1 MHKEFTTSFWQ
12 RAYDSLLA
20 QVRGQYLT
28 QIKAAEQWELAL
40 GDLIKVWSRAKNTVS
55 SFFKN
60 YWLPRRP
67 SKSVASSSSSSG

>member
-1 MHKEFTTSFWQ
+1 MPKEFVTPFWQ
-12 RAYDSLLA
+12 RAYDSLPA

-40 GDLIKVWSRAKNTVS
+40 GDVIQVWSRAKNTILKV
-55 SFFKN
+55 FKN

-67 SKSVASSSSSSG
+67 SKSEASSSSSG